1 MYWVECVRHGST
13 RTTITFRSRRQSSR
27 FFFCWKAIDMMH
39 LFTCFTQIL
48 DTNSVFTAEWSWK
61 KQKWASAARAFAHAR
76 IWSFQ
81 SHQWMDLVTPNRRN
95 IHIRRNI
102 NSGSVFSK
110 SHQFAV
116 HQDVQLEEAQS
127 PHYFSHHA
135 FFAIVVSA
143 IVCVSISSSQR
154 TQTRRVK
161 TSSHARERGTRVNLI
176 S

>member
-1 MYWVECVRHGST
+1 MREAWEHAKDDNVSIPTPIVSLLFLLESCRYDASLHMFHNNIRHELCLHGGMVLKK
-13 RTTITFRSRRQSSR
+13 RNGRRRPERSRMPESGR
-27 FFFCWKAIDMMH
+27 FNHI
-39 LFTCFTQIL
+39 
-48 DTNSVFTAEWSWK
+48 NG
-61 KQKWASAARAFAHAR
+61 R
-76 IWSFQ
+76 IWSLRIEGA
-81 SHQWMDLVTPNRRN
+81 ST
-95 IHIRRNI
+95 
-102 NSGSVFSK
+102 SGVFPK

-143 IVCVSISSSQR
+143 IVCVWISSSQR

-161 TSSHARERGTRVNLI
+161 TSSHARERGTRVNLNLI

>member
-1 MYWVECVRHGST
+1 
-13 RTTITFRSRRQSSR
+13 
-27 FFFCWKAIDMMH
+27 MH
-39 LFTCFTQIL
+39 LFTCFTHIL
-48 DTNSVFTAEWSWK
+48 DTNSVFTAEWYWK

-76 IWSFQ
+76 IRWIQ
-81 SHQWMDLVTPNRRN
+81 SHQWTDLVTPNRTS
-95 IHIRRNI
+95 IHK
-102 NSGSVFSK
+102 SGVFPK

-127 PHYFSHHA
+127 PQYFSHHA
-135 FFAIVVSA
+135 FFAIVVFA
-143 IVCVSISSSQR
+143 IVCVSIPSSQR